1 MFVLWSVLAACAP
14 SPESGESLPPA
25 LSASGTA
32 VPAELVESYLQEA
45 FQVDDPFERRERVLV
60 ATEVFLRSTDVQ
72 QADDRAASATFT
84 EIAFSSQRLR
94 LRDPGFIRRSGALA
108 VVGLPDGLGMVLYDL
123 SQPPGD
129 GLLELTRWTVGL
141 SALEV
146 DWGQDEFGVSY
157 ATLGNDQAIRVH
169 FLLATRAEAG
179 WQVAWPGDE
188 EAGWWFNATNGALS
202 VSDDLDRLVVEGEA
216 PHSTL
221 AFQEQDTT
229 PHRRFRVE
237 WVRDGDS
244 YRQAPPES
252 GYSSRQEWLWVV
264 AVPSAYATLV
274 EFVEQ
279 MQLGQED
286 DAADLVADPDVLDAA
301 QALELYLPTRR
312 YLVTGYSAQTITF
325 RDQQNAYM
333 ATFAPPEA
341 DDEPWQIIGLRQLGA
356 APQTPTPENEEEPPP
371 S

>member
-14 SPESGESLPPA
+14 SPESGESLPPT

-169 FLLATRAEAG
+169 FLLATRAETG

-188 EAGWWFNATNGALS
+188 EAGWWFNATN
-202 VSDDLDRLVVEGEA
+202 
-216 PHSTL
+216 
-221 AFQEQDTT
+221 
-229 PHRRFRVE
+229 
-237 WVRDGDS
+237 
-244 YRQAPPES
+244 
-252 GYSSRQEWLWVV
+252 
-264 AVPSAYATLV
+264 
-274 EFVEQ
+274 
-279 MQLGQED
+279 
-286 DAADLVADPDVLDAA
+286 
-301 QALELYLPTRR
+301 
-312 YLVTGYSAQTITF
+312 
-325 RDQQNAYM
+325 
-333 ATFAPPEA
+333 
-341 DDEPWQIIGLRQLGA
+341 
-356 APQTPTPENEEEPPP
+356 
-371 S
+371 